1 MVAQSTQ
8 VFRNNTGQTDR
19 QTDRQT
25 DTVPWHFRAM
35 HMLQMRRAV
44 KMIGNF
50 TQTMHQKEKMFCKNL
65 EDEFDGEDSGKDEVE
80 IVEDDVASGFLV
92 DRVLGGQRNAA
103 GADDDHYEQVEVA
116 QVHDEVTETTHSADR
131 ANETHRAID
140 IYTYIQ
146 IYIETD
152 LTIEQLPDRISR
164 ITDCNFTVRMLYRN
178 MY

>member
-1 MVAQSTQ
+1 VALPRHAYVANAS
-8 VFRNNTGQTDR
+8 RSKNDR
-19 QTDRQT
+19 KFHANDASER
-25 DTVPWHFRAM
+25 
-35 HMLQMRRAV
+35 
-44 KMIGNF
+44 K
-50 TQTMHQKEKMFCKNL
+50 KMFCKNL
-65 EDEFDGEDSGKDEVE
+65 EDEFDGEDSGEDEVE

-140 IYTYIQ
+140 IHTYIQ

-152 LTIEQLPDRISR
+152 LTIDSYLTAFLE
-164 ITDCNFTVRMLYRN
+164 
-178 MY
+178 